1 MASDM
6 IAKPI
11 HGRSKRSAAMIASAS
26 PLPSLQMCDPANRPR
41 SPVRRLIV
49 LGSLSA
55 LSLGHAPADGEMF
68 KCVDAGGKTS
78 YQGDPC
84 QTVAETPLKVQ
95 APAPPEASP
104 GARPTPAAAATPP
117 ATSPRTGTGLSTRGP
132 KGRIPTEADFRGPR
146 ETWER
151 LGLAIRRGD
160 KDAALKEL
168 TPSAQQR
175 LASVFDTIGSKST
188 PFNAQELGSIRSV
201 TLAGEGLATIT
212 LKRKKADGIYMH
224 DVNLIRDAEGKWR
237 IDNM

>member
-1 MASDM
+1 MSD
-6 IAKPI
+6 
-11 HGRSKRSAAMIASAS
+11 SV
-26 PLPSLQMCDPANRPR
+26 NRPR
-41 SPVRRLIV
+41 APVRRLIV
-49 LGSLSA
+49 LGSLA
-55 LSLGHAPADGEMF
+55 AFSLGHASANGEAF
-68 KCVDAGGKTS
+68 KCVDASGKTS

-84 QTVAETPLKVQ
+84 QTAAEAPSKFQ
-95 APAPPEASP
+95 APAPPDSA
-104 GARPTPAAAATPP
+104 GARPPPAAPAAAPFT
-117 ATSPRTGTGLSTRGP
+117 TSPKTGTGVSSRGP

-175 LASVFDTIGSKST
+175 LASVFDTVGSKSA
-188 PFNAQELGSIRSV
+188 PLNADELGSIRSV
-201 TLAGEGLATIT
+201 MLAGEGLATIT
-212 LKRKKADGIYMH
+212 LTRKKADGIYVH

>member
-1 MASDM
+1 MSH
-6 IAKPI
+6 PV
-11 HGRSKRSAAMIASAS
+11 
-26 PLPSLQMCDPANRPR
+26 NRPR

-49 LGSLSA
+49 LGSLA
-55 LSLGHAPADGEMF
+55 AFSLGHASANGEVF
-68 KCVDAGGKTS
+68 KCVDASGKTS

-84 QTVAETPLKVQ
+84 QTPAEAALKVQ
-95 APAPPEASP
+95 APAPPEAST
-104 GARPTPAAAATPP
+104 GARPIPAAPAATPSS
-117 ATSPRTGTGLSTRGP
+117 TSPKTGTGLSTRGT

-175 LASVFDTIGSKST
+175 LASVFETIGSKSK
-188 PFNAQELGSIRSV
+188 PFNAEELGSIRSV

-212 LKRKKADGIYMH
+212 LTRKKADGIYMR

>member
-1 MASDM
+1 MT
-6 IAKPI
+6 AKPI
-11 HGRSKRSAAMIASAS
+11 HGRSKRSAAMIASAP
-26 PLPSLQMCDPANRPR
+26 PLPFLQMSGRVNRHR
-41 SPVRRLIV
+41 STTRRLIV
-49 LGSLSA
+49 LGSLTA
-55 LSLGHAPADGEMF
+55 LSLGHAPADGAMF

-78 YQGDPC
+78 YQRDPC

-104 GARPTPAAAATPP
+104 GAGPTPAAAAAPSV
-117 ATSPRTGTGLSTRGP
+117 TSPKTGTGLATRGS

-188 PFNAQELGSIRSV
+188 PFKAGELGSIRSV

>member
-1 MASDM
+1 M
-6 IAKPI
+6 
-11 HGRSKRSAAMIASAS
+11 
-26 PLPSLQMCDPANRPR
+26 
-41 SPVRRLIV
+41 RRLIV
-49 LGSLSA
+49 LGSLAAFSLRHASA
-55 LSLGHAPADGEMF
+55 VGEVF
-68 KCVDAGGKTS
+68 KCVDASGKTS

-84 QTVAETPLKVQ
+84 QTPAEAALKVQ
-95 APAPPEASP
+95 APAPPEASA
-104 GARPTPAAAATPP
+104 GARPIPAAP
-117 ATSPRTGTGLSTRGP
+117 ATSPKTGTGLSTRGT

-175 LASVFDTIGSKST
+175 LASVFDTIGSKSK
-188 PFNAQELGSIRSV
+188 PFNAEELGSIRSV

-212 LKRKKADGIYMH
+212 LKRKKADGIYMR

>member
-26 PLPSLQMCDPANRPR
+26 PLPSLQTCDPANRPR

-84 QTVAETPLKVQ
+84 QTVAETPLKVL

-117 ATSPRTGTGLSTRGP
+117 ATSPSTGTGLSTRGP

-168 TPSAQQR
+168 TPAAKLR
-175 LASVFDTIGSKST
+175 LAPVFETIGSKST
-188 PFNAQELGSIRSV
+188 PLNFEELGSIRSV

-212 LKRKKADGIYMH
+212 LTRKKADGIYMH

>member
-1 MASDM
+1 MSD
-6 IAKPI
+6 
-11 HGRSKRSAAMIASAS
+11 AM
-26 PLPSLQMCDPANRPR
+26 NRPR

-49 LGSLSA
+49 LGSLA
-55 LSLGHAPADGEMF
+55 AFALGHAPADGEVF
-68 KCVDAGGKTS
+68 KCVDASGKTS

-84 QTVAETPLKVQ
+84 QTAAEAALKVQ
-95 APAPPEASP
+95 APVPPEASA
-104 GARPTPAAAATPP
+104 GARPVPAAPAAASS
-117 ATSPRTGTGLSTRGP
+117 ATSPKIGTGLSTRGP
-132 KGRIPTEADFRGPR
+132 KARIPTEADFRGPR

-175 LASVFDTIGSKST
+175 LASVFETIGSKSK
-188 PFNAQELGSIRSV
+188 PFNAEELGSVRSV

-212 LKRKKADGIYMH
+212 LTRKKADGIYIR

>member
-6 IAKPI
+6 TAKPL

-26 PLPSLQMCDPANRPR
+26 PLPSLQVSDRVDLHR
-41 SPVRRLIV
+41 SAMRWLIV
-49 LGSLSA
+49 VGSLTG
-55 LSLGHAPADGEMF
+55 LSMGPPPADGEMF

-78 YQGDPC
+78 YQGAPC
-84 QTVAETPLKVQ
+84 QTVAESPLKVQ

-117 ATSPRTGTGLSTRGP
+117 ATSPKIGTGVPTRGP
-132 KGRIPTEADFRGPR
+132 KARIPTEADFRGPR

-188 PFNAQELGSIRSV
+188 PFKADELGSIRSV